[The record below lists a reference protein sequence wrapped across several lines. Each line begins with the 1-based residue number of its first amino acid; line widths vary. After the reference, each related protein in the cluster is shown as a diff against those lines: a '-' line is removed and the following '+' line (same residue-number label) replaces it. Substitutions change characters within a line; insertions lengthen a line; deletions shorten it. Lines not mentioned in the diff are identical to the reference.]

1 MSIPG
6 ARGCKN
12 CEMRFR
18 FNDKVSLKQVL
29 INIKQGRPVS
39 PAILREVRC
48 YILDKDNYPFKGECD
63 E

>member
-29 INIKQGRPVS
+29 INIKQDLNMLELIVQS
-39 PAILREVRC
+39 SLHKLR
-48 YILDKDNYPFKGECD
+48 LKQD
-63 E
+63 